1 MSDRLLYL
9 ALSILISLVLQSD
22 ILFDFFLFIEVLEYI
37 NYLIYVFSL
46 KFSGHRQIVLEHMSR
61 FSVLRVYLL
70 CPSCMFRLR
79 RILSGLLLVVLE
91 PW

>member
-1 MSDRLLYL
+1 VSDRLLYL

-46 KFSGHRQIVLEHMSR
+46 KFSGHRQIVLEHMSCL
-61 FSVLRVYLL
+61 SVLRVYYI
-70 CPSCMFRLR
+70 CPSCMLRLR
-79 RILSGLLLVVLE
+79 
-91 PW
+91 

>member
-22 ILFDFFLFIEVLEYI
+22 ILLDFFLFIEVLEYI

-46 KFSGHRQIVLEHMSR
+46 KFSGHRQIVLEHMSC

-70 CPSCMFRLR
+70 CPSCMLRLR